1 MSSILRFTQVGLL
14 LLMGLCLF
22 LKPAAAH
29 NPPVSCDS
37 NGNWFMFTNYDGG
50 KLRIFI
56 DQNIPNLKIGICTY
70 EPVEVTLA
78 GQYVSSVTELYYA
91 GFNSAQNNNHCGFPI
106 NTSRFSGI
114 NPSLVT
120 VSVYPPVGIISPPNP
135 NNFNN
140 QPNGWNYGINCLFSC
155 DTSFQQGGCNTFDQ
169 VYDHFLT
176 RFGGTLRGASVQYC
190 CWDYTTPYRLSAVT
204 GNCCVQNNNPNATI
218 NYPPGPYCRS
228 AGAGTITPTLQGN
241 PAGIFYANPPGLAI
255 DPATGEVNLG
265 NSQPG
270 IYEVVYALSV
280 SCLPFLQKDTL
291 EIVAGGSVAQQS
303 ITACDSYTAPWGD
316 TYTQSGNYS
325 DTISTGSGCDS
336 IRIVNLTII
345 PGTLQA
351 QIARVNPDTC
361 TDRLYSFSLSAGQPI
376 TAYDWNFGD
385 PNTGSGN
392 VSTAPS
398 PTHNFSAAGTFDIR
412 CIATFAC
419 GTDTSTLRLTIDD
432 CDENP
437 CTPTIPNVFTPNSD
451 GINELFRPTALC
463 TWPVYELEIY
473 NRWGQKVFA
482 TTSQSEGW
490 DGTVKGNESPDGTY
504 IYRLTYK
511 NPKEA
516 QKTLT
521 GPVIL
526 IR

>member
-22 LKPAAAH
+22 LKPAAAQ

-37 NGNWFMFTNYDGG
+37 SGNWFMFTNYDGG
-50 KLRIFI
+50 RLKIII

-70 EPVEVTLA
+70 EPVEVTITGSFASNLID
-78 GQYVSSVTELYYA
+78 LYYA
-91 GFNSAQNNNHCGFPI
+91 GTNSAANNNHCGFPI
-106 NTSRFSGI
+106 STSSFSGI
-114 NPSLVT
+114 SPSLVT
-120 VSVYPPVGIISPPNP
+120 VNVLPPVGIISPPNP
-135 NNFNN
+135 SNILNL
-140 QPNGWNYGINCLFSC
+140 PNGFNFGINCLASC
-155 DTSFQQGGCNTFDQ
+155 DVNTYQGGCNTFDQ
-169 VYDHFLT
+169 VYDHFQT
-176 RFGGTLRGASVQYC
+176 RFGGSLRGATVQYC
-190 CWDYTTPYRLSAVT
+190 CWSDTTPYRLSALT
-204 GNCCVQNNNPNATI
+204 GSCCGSGNSSAAGI
-218 NYPPGPYCRS
+218 NYPAGPFCRS
-228 AGAGTITPTLQGN
+228 TGSLVPVIQGN
-241 PAGIFYANPPGLAI
+241 TSGTFYANPVGLSI
-255 DPATGEVNLG
+255 NPASGAVDLG
-265 NSQPG
+265 GSQPG
-270 IYEVVYALSV
+270 TYEIVYAIQFDCQSIIL
-280 SCLPFLQKDTL
+280 KDTITVL
-291 EIVAGGSVAQQS
+291 QGGSIGQQS

-316 TYTQSGNYS
+316 TYTQSGTYS

-361 TDRLYSFSLSAGQPI
+361 TDRLYSFSLSASQPI
-376 TAYDWNFGD
+376 TTYDWNFGD

-511 NPKEA
+511 NPKET

-521 GPVIL
+521 GAVIL